1 MAQSYS
7 RMVLES
13 NEVGLR
19 YNVAAAAASWF
30 MLAGFFILP
39 GTFTSIKRSTF
50 LSSSEDGRRV
60 QSAVQNVP
68 LLPVAGLCYVVA
80 VGGLCTL
87 WRRFRANYIWVTQH
101 ILLPSCFNCLSGLF
115 TVLTNVYTARKG
127 IWSPTAWATL
137 GIVLFA
143 MLVSLSGALF
153 YQWTLSHLR

>member
-19 YNVAAAAASWF
+19 YNVAAAAACWL

-39 GTFTSIKRSTF
+39 GTFTSIKRSSF
-50 LSSSEDGRRV
+50 LSASNDGRRI

-80 VGGLCTL
+80 IAGLGTL
-87 WRRFRANYIWVTQH
+87 WRRFRANYI
-101 ILLPSCFNCLSGLF
+101 L
-115 TVLTNVYTARKG
+115 TVSVG
-127 IWSPTAWATL
+127 CSPP
-137 GIVLFA
+137 
-143 MLVSLSGALF
+143 
-153 YQWTLSHLR
+153 